1 MENNLVSKK
10 ENNLIAQKNDKNYTL
25 IEIADKKYALLTK
38 NVLEIIKIVELEYPL
53 EMPPSV
59 LGLIKYEDKPISVV
73 DLREIFKKERITYDT
88 SAKIIIAKTKNAVL
102 ALVCDKV
109 TDIKKLNTYNIHN
122 LPFQKENDF
131 YDGIFIENDENIYI
145 LNIENIQKHLETYKG
160 ELQEEQKA
168 RNFVVSSEEA
178 KIVLKERKEIL
189 YQQNNI
195 SMQIDTPLY
204 DRGVSFSIND
214 VKYYINLASI
224 KEFCRLN
231 NQKIIKVPNC
241 PEYIMGLIN
250 IKGDYICIL
259 DIRTLYGATKTKIKE
274 KTTLIILNSEEFKI
288 GILADEICEN
298 MNIDFEEIIQ
308 NKIQKQ
314 DDDKMLE
321 FVKNDEIYQI
331 IDTEKLLNDKR
342 LMIC

>member
-1 MENNLVSKK
+1 MDNLAIKEENK
-10 ENNLIAQKNDKNYTL
+10 LIEQKNDKNFTL
-25 IEIADKKYALLTK
+25 IEVDSKKYALKTK
-38 NVLEIIKIVELEYPL
+38 AVQEIVKIIEFDYPL
-53 EMPPSV
+53 EMPTCV
-59 LGLIKYEDKPISVV
+59 LGLIKHEEKPISVI
-73 DLREIFKKERITYDT
+73 DLRELFKKERIVYDT
-88 SAKIIIAKTKNAVL
+88 NAKIIVAKTQNATL
-102 ALVCDKV
+102 AFLCDKV
-109 TDIKKLNTYNIHN
+109 IDIKKLNATNIHN

-131 YDGIFIENDENIYI
+131 YDGIFIENEENIYI
-145 LNIENIQKHLETYKG
+145 LNVENIQKYLENYKG
-160 ELQEEQKA
+160 EIQDEKTAKNFIKTDEQTTL
-168 RNFVVSSEEA
+168 
-178 KIVLKERKEIL
+178 ILKERKTLL
-189 YQQNNI
+189 YQYNNDLA
-195 SMQIDTPLY
+195 QIDTPLY

-224 KEFCRLN
+224 KEFHRLN
-231 NQKIIKVPNC
+231 DQKFIKVPNC

-259 DIRTLYGATKTKIKE
+259 DIRSLYGATKTQIKE
-274 KTTLIILNSEEFKI
+274 KSTLIILNSEEFKI

-314 DDDKMLE
+314 EDDKMLE

-342 LMIC
+342 LTIC